1 MTSMARRWFHGMVL
15 LSVGIVLP
23 ATAPA
28 ERIDRVVAA
37 VNNEVITLSDLRQ
50 AVRFNEEM
58 GGASRDRKNIE
69 AETLEGLI
77 NKRLL
82 LHEARR
88 LSLAEVTEQDVNA
101 EVGKVRSRLGSDKAF
116 RDFLQRMDMTPEQL
130 GRMLGE
136 RLLVER
142 FVEKKVGLFVRVGR
156 DEARKYFDDHPEE
169 VKGKR
174 FAEVSKAIVALLS
187 EEKTGQQITRY
198 LAELRSKADIR
209 INPI

>member
-1 MTSMARRWFHGMVL
+1 MVRRWFYVRVL

-23 ATAPA
+23 ATASA
-28 ERIDRVVAA
+28 ELIDRIVAT
-37 VNNEVITLSDLRQ
+37 VNNQVITLRDLRR

-58 GGASRDRKNIE
+58 GGGSRDRKDIE

-77 NKRLL
+77 NKLL
-82 LHEARR
+82 LLREARR
-88 LSLAEVTEQDVNA
+88 LSLTEVTEQDVGD
-101 EVGKVRSRLGSDKAF
+101 EIGKVRTRLGSDKAF
-116 RDFLQRMDMTPEQL
+116 SDFLQRTEMTLEQL

-156 DEARKYFDDHPEE
+156 NEARKYFDGHPEE
-169 VKGKR
+169 FKGKR
-174 FAEVSKAIVALLS
+174 FPEVSKTITALLS
-187 EEKTGQQITRY
+187 EEKTGQQITHY
-198 LAELRSKADIR
+198 LAELRNKADIR

>member
-1 MTSMARRWFHGMVL
+1 MTSMVRRWFYVRVL

-28 ERIDRVVAA
+28 ELIDRIVAT
-37 VNNEVITLSDLRQ
+37 VNNQVITLSDLRQ

-58 GGASRDRKNIE
+58 GGGSRDRKDIE
-69 AETLEGLI
+69 AETLDGLI
-77 NKRLL
+77 NKLL
-82 LHEARR
+82 LLREARR
-88 LSLAEVTEQDVNA
+88 LSLTEVTEQDVGD
-101 EVGKVRSRLGSDKAF
+101 EIGKVRTRLGSDKAF
-116 RDFLQRMDMTPEQL
+116 SDFLQRTEMTLEQL

-156 DEARKYFDDHPEE
+156 NEARKYFDGHPEE
-169 VKGKR
+169 FKGKR
-174 FAEVSKAIVALLS
+174 FPEVSKTITALLS
-187 EEKTGQQITRY
+187 EEKTGQQITHY
-198 LAELRSKADIR
+198 LAELRNKADIR

>member
-1 MTSMARRWFHGMVL
+1 MVL
-15 LSVGIVLP
+15 LSIGIVLP
-23 ATAPA
+23 ATVPA
-28 ERIDRVVAA
+28 ELIDRIVAA

-58 GGASRDRKNIE
+58 GGGSRDRKDIE

-88 LSLAEVTEQDVNA
+88 LSLTEVTEQDVSD
-101 EVGKVRSRLGSDKAF
+101 EIGKVRMRLGSDKAF
-116 RDFLQRMDMTPEQL
+116 QDFLQRMEMTLEQL

-142 FVEKKVGLFVRVGR
+142 FVEKKVSLFVRVGR
-156 DEARKYFDDHPEE
+156 NEARNYFDSHPEE
-169 VKGKR
+169 FKGKR
-174 FAEVSKAIVALLS
+174 FLEASKTIIALLS
-187 EEKTGQQITRY
+187 EEKTGQQITHY
-198 LAELRSKADIR
+198 LADLRNKADIR

>member
-1 MTSMARRWFHGMVL
+1 MVRRWFHGMVL

-169 VKGKR
+169 FKGKR

>member
-1 MTSMARRWFHGMVL
+1 MVRRWFHGIVL
-15 LSVGIVLP
+15 LSIGIVFP

-28 ERIDRVVAA
+28 EPIDRIVAA
-37 VNNEVITLSDLRQ
+37 VNNQVITLSDLRQ

-58 GGASRDRKNIE
+58 GGGSRDRKDIE

-88 LSLAEVTEQDVNA
+88 LSLTEVTEQDVNA
-101 EVGKVRSRLGSDKAF
+101 EVDKVRTRLGSDQAF
-116 RDFLQRMDMTPEQL
+116 RDFLQRTEMTPEQL

-156 DEARKYFDDHPEE
+156 DEARKYFDGHPEE
-169 VKGKR
+169 FKGKR
-174 FAEVSKAIVALLS
+174 FPEVSKTITALLS
-187 EEKTGQQITRY
+187 EEKTGQQITHY
-198 LAELRSKADIR
+198 LAELRNKADIR
-209 INPI
+209 ISPR

>member
-1 MTSMARRWFHGMVL
+1 MTSMVRRWFHGMVL

-58 GGASRDRKNIE
+58 GGASRDGKNIE

-169 VKGKR
+169 FKGKR

>member
-1 MTSMARRWFHGMVL
+1 MARRWFHGMVL

-37 VNNEVITLSDLRQ
+37 VNNEGITLSDLRQ

-69 AETLEGLI
+69 AETLEALI

-169 VKGKR
+169 FKGKR

>member
-1 MTSMARRWFHGMVL
+1 MTSMVRRWFHGMVL
-15 LSVGIVLP
+15 LSIGIIFP

-28 ERIDRVVAA
+28 ELIDRIVAA

-58 GGASRDRKNIE
+58 GGGSRDRKDIE

-88 LSLAEVTEQDVNA
+88 LSLTEVTEQDVSD
-101 EVGKVRSRLGSDKAF
+101 EIGKVRTRLGSDKAF
-116 RDFLQRMDMTPEQL
+116 QDFLQRMEMTLEQL

-142 FVEKKVGLFVRVGR
+142 FVEKKVSLFVRVGR
-156 DEARKYFDDHPEE
+156 NEARNYFDGHPEE
-169 VKGKR
+169 FKGKR
-174 FAEVSKAIVALLS
+174 FLEASKTIIALLS
-187 EEKTGQQITRY
+187 EEKTGQQITHY
-198 LAELRSKADIR
+198 LADLRNKADIR

>member
-1 MTSMARRWFHGMVL
+1 MARRWFHGMVL

-169 VKGKR
+169 FKGKR